1 MNSYRLHAYILL
13 FLVSIIWG
21 IAAPVIKYTLQGI
34 DSISF
39 LSYRFFLASVL
50 GIVYL
55 VFFARSHITLIRHN
69 AVQIFLYSFFATAV
83 SLGLL
88 FLGMERTTV
97 LDAVLIGA
105 VSPLVTAVF
114 GILFLN
120 EHLTGREKLGIL
132 IAFLGTL
139 ITVIE
144 PILKQTTDLFQL
156 SGNLLV
162 VGYLLAN
169 GYATVLAKKLVR
181 KQVEP
186 FMLSNISWIIGFLVI
201 FLVLIAKSPAKEIVA
216 TVSSLSIPYHLGV
229 VYMAFISGTLAY
241 ALWLKGQKSIEVS
254 EAGLFAYLMPV
265 FSAPLAV
272 LWLGEKITFPFA
284 VGAFVVVLGVIIA
297 EAKKKKLAN

>member
-1 MNSYRLHAYILL
+1 MNPYRLRAYILL
-13 FLVSIIWG
+13 FLVSLIWG

-34 DSISF
+34 DSLSF
-39 LSYRFFLASVL
+39 LSYRFFLAGVL
-50 GIVYL
+50 GITYL
-55 VFFARSHITLIRHN
+55 IFFARSHITLIRHN
-69 AVQIFLYSFFATAV
+69 ASGIFLYSFFATAV

-120 EHLTGREKLGIL
+120 EHLTNQEKVGIL
-132 IAFLGTL
+132 IAFLGTM
-139 ITVIE
+139 ITVVE
-144 PILKQTTDLFQL
+144 PILSQTSDLFQL

-181 KQVEP
+181 KNVEP

-201 FLVLIAKSPAKEIVA
+201 FLVLILRSPAKEIAA
-216 TVSSLSIPYHLGV
+216 TISSLSFPYHLGV
-229 VYMAFISGTLAY
+229 IYMAFISGTLAY

-284 VGAFVVVLGVIIA
+284 VGAVVIVLGVIIA
-297 EAKKKKLAN
+297 EYKRKKLAS